1 MTNKIISINLINKL
15 WVKNIKYKWKRWRK
29 WQQNYEKYGTLK
41 SMIQKKSVKS
51 NKWNIKMKN
60 NRWKKKEK
68 WKVKNEKWK

>member
-1 MTNKIISINLINKL
+1 MINKL

-60 NRWKKKEK
+60 KRLKKKEK
-68 WKVKNEKWK
+68 WRVKIKENEKCKV